1 MAFVEQFERHHG
13 KGDAQSSMKAL
24 EQLSAV
30 VTRRHLTDPN
40 PKIDHPALTQQPD
53 RATLTDIALDL
64 FRWRGYDA
72 TTVDHI
78 AATAGI
84 TPQDFGRYFAT
95 KDAVITSLIDEVLQ
109 AGVASLARV
118 PPNTDPLDALLIVY
132 TETLRGITNGVGV
145 ITRERLVPLAHILT
159 AQPDLREQV
168 RAVRRRVL
176 MVPLAEHTGVAPDDR
191 RMRHAFTM
199 WAAIVTGSYN
209 SFDRARVSFDRA
221 GIGPS
226 GDGRVPEVMARRLN
240 ETFAQV
246 TGREPPQRAIELA
259 SAPPAWGA

>member
-30 VTRRHLTDPN
+30 VTLRHLTDPN

-246 TGREPPQRAIELA
+246 TGREPPQQAIDLA

>member
-1 MAFVEQFERHHG
+1 MAFVEQFEPRQNIN
-13 KGDAQSSMKAL
+13 DTQSSMKAL
-24 EQLSAV
+24 KQLSAV
-30 VTRRHLTDPN
+30 VTLGHLTDPN
-40 PKIDHPALTQQPD
+40 PKIDHPALAQQPD

-78 AATAGI
+78 ASTAGI

-95 KDAVITSLIDEVLQ
+95 KDAIITSLIDEVLQ

-132 TETLRGITNGVGV
+132 TETLRGITNGVGG
-145 ITRERLVPLAHILT
+145 ITRERLVPLAHVLT
-159 AQPDLREQV
+159 VQPDLREQV
-168 RAVRRRVL
+168 RALRRRVL

-191 RMRHAFTM
+191 RMRHAFTL

-221 GIGPS
+221 GVGPS

-246 TGREPPQRAIELA
+246 TGREPPQQAIDLA